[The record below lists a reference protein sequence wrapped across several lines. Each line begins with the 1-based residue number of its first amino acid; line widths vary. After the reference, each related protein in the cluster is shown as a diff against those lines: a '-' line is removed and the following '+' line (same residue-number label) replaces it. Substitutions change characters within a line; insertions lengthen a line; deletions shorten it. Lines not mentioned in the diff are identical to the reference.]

1 MPMKR
6 IYETLNNVEDI
17 AYMSSGTV
25 KYKKVLEK
33 GNNMK
38 NKGILTRYKS
48 TERNVK
54 HKVKGHYHY

>member
-25 KYKKVLEK
+25 KYKCLSVGK
-33 GNNMK
+33 
-38 NKGILTRYKS
+38 R
-48 TERNVK
+48 
-54 HKVKGHYHY
+54 